1 MSLSKSLSGPGSVGR
16 HGLDRRVLLRTIAAV
31 LVVGPAAAACEGGSG
46 FRPMYGSGSIGGN
59 VEAKL
64 AQVEFGLIPGRVG
77 QRIRNELIF
86 QGAGGGSPLP
96 PIYRFEVTIRES
108 VTSTL
113 VRRDG
118 EAQSQIYN
126 LDAKFQLVSL
136 QDKKVVL
143 EGLSY
148 GRAGFERNTSIFSNV
163 RAREDAENRA
173 AKTVA
178 LDLKSRLAAHLA
190 GAA

>member
-1 MSLSKSLSGPGSVGR
+1 M
-16 HGLDRRVLLRTIAAV
+16 AAV
-31 LVVGPAAAACEGGSG
+31 LVVGPVASACEGGSG
-46 FRPMYGSGSIGGN
+46 FRPMYGSASIGGN
-59 VEAKL
+59 VEEKL
-64 AQVEFGLIPGRVG
+64 AQVEFGSIPSRVG
-77 QRIRNELIF
+77 QRIRNELVF
-86 QGAGGGSPLP
+86 HGSGGGQSLP
-96 PIYRFEVTIRES
+96 PAYRFEVTIRES

-113 VRRDG
+113 VNRLGD
-118 EAQSQIYN
+118 AQNQIYN

-136 QDKKVVL
+136 KDRKVVL
-143 EGLSY
+143 EGMSY

-178 LDLKSRLAAHLA
+178 QDLKSRLAAYLS

>member
-1 MSLSKSLSGPGSVGR
+1 MSLYEARRSVSR
-16 HGLDRRVLLRTIAAV
+16 HALDRRVLLRTIAAV
-31 LVVGPAAAACEGGSG
+31 LVVGPAAGGCEGGSG
-46 FRPMYGSGSIGGN
+46 FRPMYGSEGIGGN

-86 QGAGGGSPLP
+86 QGTGGGTPLL

-118 EAQSQIYN
+118 ESQGQIYN
-126 LDAKFQLVSL
+126 LDAKFQLISL
-136 QDKKVVL
+136 KDKKVLL
-143 EGLSY
+143 EGVSY

-173 AKTVA
+173 AKTIA

-190 GAA
+190 GPA

>member
-1 MSLSKSLSGPGSVGR
+1 MSSPEPRTSVNPDGP
-16 HGLDRRVLLRTIAAV
+16 DRRALLLRLAAV
-31 LVVGPAAAACEGGSG
+31 LLVGPAGAACEGGSG
-46 FRPMYGSGSIGGN
+46 FRPLYGSASIGGN
-59 VEAKL
+59 VDAQL
-64 AQVEFGLIPGRVG
+64 AEVEFGSIPGRVG

-86 QGAGGGSPLP
+86 QGAGGGALLP
-96 PIYRFEVTIRES
+96 STYRFDVTIRES

-126 LDAKFQLVSL
+126 LDAKFQLVNL
-136 QDKKVVL
+136 KDKKVVL
-143 EGLSY
+143 EGISY
-148 GRAGFERNTSIFSNV
+148 GRAGFERNPSIFSNV

-173 AKTVA
+173 ARTVA
-178 LDLKSRLAAHLA
+178 QDLKSRLAAHLA

>member
-1 MSLSKSLSGPGSVGR
+1 MWLSEARRSAKQDR
-16 HGLDRRVLLRTIAAV
+16 LDRRVLLRTVAAV
-31 LVVGPAAAACEGGSG
+31 LVLGPAIAACEGGSG
-46 FRPMYGSGSIGGN
+46 FRPMYGSAVIGGN

-86 QGAGGGSPLP
+86 QGTGGGDPLP
-96 PIYRFEVTIRES
+96 PLYRFDVTIRES

-118 EAQSQIYN
+118 ESQSQIYN

-136 QDKKVVL
+136 KDKNVIL
-143 EGLSY
+143 EGVSY
-148 GRAGFERNTSIFSNV
+148 GRAGIERNTSIFANV

-178 LDLKSRLAAHLA
+178 QELKSRLAARLA
-190 GAA
+190 GA